1 MTAPMTPSIPT
12 RLRNLTRT
20 QRRIAVAGAIF
31 LVLVLLAVI
40 ALNIATRQLQ
50 AEVALALGPRAS
62 IGAIRPGWTGIDVL
76 DLRIQGPAGWPV
88 ADELRASRV
97 RITPD
102 PRSLFGG
109 PWRIAQVRVEGAY
122 LAVLRTRDGKTR
134 VLPSLLEKPQDKTK
148 PTTPAAKPDPQAKP
162 LLLIGRV
169 ALDAAQ
175 VEFFDSSVRQPALRL
190 TLDQV
195 DADVGPLVLP
205 QLDKPLQ
212 VQLDGVFKGVQR
224 DGRIRIDG
232 DYTVASHDADIRARF
247 NDVDLVALQPYLLKV
262 ADKGIKRGTLDLDL
276 RAGVVHNQLKA
287 PGKLTLTGLEFA
299 SDGALSTFAGVPRQ
313 AVLGAM
319 SKNGKIEVK
328 FTLEGRLDDPAF
340 SLNENLATRIA
351 SGMAESLGVSLSG
364 MVKGLGGMVKGLFG
378 K

>member
-1 MTAPMTPSIPT
+1 MIAPMLARLRTLT
-12 RLRNLTRT
+12 RL
-20 QRRIAVAGAIF
+20 QRRLAVAGAIF
-31 LVLVLLAVI
+31 LGLLVLAVI
-40 ALNIATRQLQ
+40 ALQIATRQLQ

-134 VLPSLLEKPQDKTK
+134 VLPSLLERPQDKTR
-148 PTTPAAKPDPQAKP
+148 PASTPAKPDPQARP
-162 LLLIGRV
+162 LLVIGRV

-190 TLDQV
+190 TIDAV

-212 VQLDGVFKGVQR
+212 VQLDGVFKGVQH

-232 DYTVASHDADIRARF
+232 DYTPATRDADIRARF
-247 NDVDLVALQPYLLKV
+247 NDVDMVTLQPYLLKV
-262 ADKGIKRGTLDLDL
+262 ADKGIRRGTLDLDL
-276 RAGVVHNQLKA
+276 RATVVRNQLKA

-313 AVLGAM
+313 AVLAAM
-319 SKNGKIEVK
+319 SKDGKIDVK

-378 K
+378 R

>member
-1 MTAPMTPSIPT
+1 MIAPMLARLRTLT
-12 RLRNLTRT
+12 RL
-20 QRRIAVAGAIF
+20 QRRVAIVGAIF
-31 LVLVLLAVI
+31 AGLLVLAVI
-40 ALNIATRQLQ
+40 ALQIATRRLQ

-76 DLRIQGPAGWPV
+76 DLRIQGPAGWPA

-134 VLPSLLEKPQDKTK
+134 VLPSLLERPQDKTK
-148 PTTPAAKPDPQAKP
+148 PASPAAKPDPQAKP
-162 LLLIGRV
+162 LLVIGRV

-190 TLDQV
+190 TLDAV
-195 DADVGPLVLP
+195 DADVGPLMLP

-232 DYTVASHDADIRARF
+232 DYTVASRDADIHARF

-276 RAGVVHNQLKA
+276 RASVVRNQLKA

-313 AVLGAM
+313 AVLAAM
-319 SKNGKIEVK
+319 SKDGKIDVK

-378 K
+378 R

>member
-1 MTAPMTPSIPT
+1 MTALLQTLT
-12 RLRNLTRT
+12 LTRT
-20 QRRIAVAGAIF
+20 RRRLALAGAI
-31 LVLVLLAVI
+31 VLGLILLAVI
-40 ALNIATRQLQ
+40 ALQVATRQLQ

-148 PTTPAAKPDPQAKP
+148 PASSATSPAGKPDPLAKP
-162 LLLIGRV
+162 LLTIGRV
-169 ALDAAQ
+169 ALDGAQ

-232 DYTVASHDADIRARF
+232 DYTVASRDADIRARF
-247 NDVDLVALQPYLLKV
+247 NDVDLVTLQPYLLKV

-276 RAGVVHNQLKA
+276 RANVVRNQLKA

-313 AVLGAM
+313 AVLAAM
-319 SKNGKIEVK
+319 SKDGKLEVK

>member
-1 MTAPMTPSIPT
+1 MITP
-12 RLRNLTRT
+12 LQNLTRT
-20 QRRIAVAGAIF
+20 QRRLALAGAI
-31 LVLVLLAVI
+31 VLGLLLLAVI
-40 ALNIATRQLQ
+40 ALQVATRQLQ

-134 VLPSLLEKPQDKTK
+134 VLPSLLEKPQDKAK
-148 PTTPAAKPDPQAKP
+148 PASAAAKPDPQAKP
-162 LLLIGRV
+162 LLIIGQV

-212 VQLDGVFKGVQR
+212 VTLDGVFKGVQR

-232 DYTVASHDADIRARF
+232 DYTVASRDADIRARF
-247 NDVDLVALQPYLLKV
+247 DDVDLVTLQPYLLKV

-276 RAGVVHNQLKA
+276 RAKVVHNQLKA

-313 AVLGAM
+313 AVLAAM

>member
-1 MTAPMTPSIPT
+1 MTALLQTLT
-12 RLRNLTRT
+12 LTRT
-20 QRRIAVAGAIF
+20 RRRLALAGAI
-31 LVLVLLAVI
+31 VLGLILLAVI
-40 ALNIATRQLQ
+40 ALQVATRQLQ

-148 PTTPAAKPDPQAKP
+148 PASSATSPAAKPDPLAKP
-162 LLLIGRV
+162 LLTIGRV
-169 ALDAAQ
+169 ALDGAQ

-224 DGRIRIDG
+224 NGRIRIDG
-232 DYTVASHDADIRARF
+232 DYTVASRDADIRARF
-247 NDVDLVALQPYLLKV
+247 NDVDLVTLQPYLLKV

-276 RAGVVHNQLKA
+276 RANVVRNQLKA

-313 AVLGAM
+313 AVLAAM
-319 SKNGKIEVK
+319 SKDGKLEVK

>member
-1 MTAPMTPSIPT
+1 MTALLQTLT
-12 RLRNLTRT
+12 LTRT
-20 QRRIAVAGAIF
+20 RRRLALAGAI
-31 LVLVLLAVI
+31 VLGLILLAVI
-40 ALNIATRQLQ
+40 ALQVATRQLQ

-148 PTTPAAKPDPQAKP
+148 PASSATSPAAKPDPLAKP
-162 LLLIGRV
+162 LLTIGRV
-169 ALDAAQ
+169 ALDGAQ

-232 DYTVASHDADIRARF
+232 DYTVASRDADIRARF
-247 NDVDLVALQPYLLKV
+247 NDVDLVTLQPYLLKV

-276 RAGVVHNQLKA
+276 RANVVRNQLKA

-313 AVLGAM
+313 AVLAAM
-319 SKNGKIEVK
+319 SKDGKLEVK

>member
-1 MTAPMTPSIPT
+1 MIAPMLA
-12 RLRNLTRT
+12 RFQNLTRL
-20 QRRIAVAGAIF
+20 QRRIAVAGTIF
-31 LVLVLLAVI
+31 LGLVLLAVI

-232 DYTVASHDADIRARF
+232 DYTVASRDADIRARF

>member
-1 MTAPMTPSIPT
+1 MTAPMTPSIPA

-31 LVLVLLAVI
+31 LGLLLLAVI
-40 ALNIATRQLQ
+40 ALNVATRQLQ

-134 VLPSLLEKPQDKTK
+134 VLPSLLERPQDKTR
-148 PTTPAAKPDPQAKP
+148 PASAAAKADPQAKP

-232 DYTVASHDADIRARF
+232 DYTVASRDADIRARF

-319 SKNGKIEVK
+319 SKNGRIEVK

>member
-1 MTAPMTPSIPT
+1 MIAPMLARLPTLT
-12 RLRNLTRT
+12 RL
-20 QRRIAVAGAIF
+20 QRRVAIAGAIF
-31 LVLVLLAVI
+31 LGLLVLAVI
-40 ALNIATRQLQ
+40 ALQIATRQLQ

-76 DLRIQGPAGWPV
+76 DLRIQGPSGWPA

-134 VLPSLLEKPQDKTK
+134 VLPSLLERPQDKAR
-148 PTTPAAKPDPQAKP
+148 PASAAAKPDPQAKP
-162 LLLIGRV
+162 LLVINRV

-190 TLDQV
+190 TLDAV

-232 DYTVASHDADIRARF
+232 DYTVASRDADIHARF

-276 RAGVVHNQLKA
+276 RATVVRNQLKA

-313 AVLGAM
+313 AVLAAM
-319 SKNGKIEVK
+319 SKDGKIDVK

>member
-1 MTAPMTPSIPT
+1 MTVPMTPSIPT

-31 LVLVLLAVI
+31 LGLLLLAVI

-148 PTTPAAKPDPQAKP
+148 PAPTAAKADPQAKP
-162 LLLIGRV
+162 LLVIGRV

-190 TLDQV
+190 TLDHV

-212 VQLDGVFKGVQR
+212 VTLDGVFKGVQR

-232 DYTVASHDADIRARF
+232 DYTVASRDADIRARF
-247 NDVDLVALQPYLLKV
+247 NDVDLVTLQPYLLKV

-276 RAGVVHNQLKA
+276 RASVVRNQLKA
-287 PGKLTLTGLEFA
+287 PGQLTLTGVEFA

-313 AVLGAM
+313 AVLAAM
-319 SKNGKIEVK
+319 SKNGKIDVK

>member
-1 MTAPMTPSIPT
+1 MTALLQTLT
-12 RLRNLTRT
+12 LTRT
-20 QRRIAVAGAIF
+20 RRRLALAGAI
-31 LVLVLLAVI
+31 VLGLILLAVI
-40 ALNIATRQLQ
+40 ALQVATRQLQ

-148 PTTPAAKPDPQAKP
+148 PASSATSPAAKPDPLAKP
-162 LLLIGRV
+162 LLIIGRV
-169 ALDAAQ
+169 ALDGAQ

-232 DYTVASHDADIRARF
+232 DYTVASRDADIRARF
-247 NDVDLVALQPYLLKV
+247 NDVDLVTLQPYLLKV

-276 RAGVVHNQLKA
+276 RANVVRNQLKA

-313 AVLGAM
+313 AVLAAM
-319 SKNGKIEVK
+319 SKDGKLEVK

-340 SLNENLATRIA
+340 SLNENLVTRIA

>member
-1 MTAPMTPSIPT
+1 MTAPMTPSIPA

-31 LVLVLLAVI
+31 LGLVLLAVI

-134 VLPSLLEKPQDKTK
+134 VLPSLLERPQDKTK
-148 PTTPAAKPDPQAKP
+148 PASAAAKADPQAKP

-232 DYTVASHDADIRARF
+232 DYTVASRDADIRARF

-319 SKNGKIEVK
+319 SKNGRIEVK

>member
-1 MTAPMTPSIPT
+1 MTVPMTPSIPT

-31 LVLVLLAVI
+31 LGLLLLAVI

-109 PWRIAQVRVEGAY
+109 PWRIAQIRVEGAY

-148 PTTPAAKPDPQAKP
+148 PAPTAAKADPQAKP
-162 LLLIGRV
+162 LLVIGRV

-190 TLDQV
+190 TLDHV

-212 VQLDGVFKGVQR
+212 VTLDGVFKGVQR

-232 DYTVASHDADIRARF
+232 DYTVASRDADIRARF
-247 NDVDLVALQPYLLKV
+247 NDVDLVTLQPYLLKV

-276 RAGVVHNQLKA
+276 RASVVRNQLKA
-287 PGKLTLTGLEFA
+287 PGQLTLTGVEFA

-313 AVLGAM
+313 AVLAAM
-319 SKNGKIEVK
+319 SKNGKLEVK